1 MTTATELRRRIA
13 ADARYAH
20 LNRLPI
26 DHAIAEIRRL
36 RAVDRQYHEGNH
48 GK

>member
-1 MTTATELRRRIA
+1 MTSERQLRAYIK
-13 ADARYAH
+13 ADSRYAH

>member
-13 ADARYAH
+13 ADAHNAH
-20 LNRLPI
+20 LKYLQL
-26 DHAIAEIRRL
+26 DHAIVEIRRL